1 MAMSR
6 SNLQRLWRA
15 VTSRDAR
22 LDGTF
27 VYAVRSTG
35 VYCRPSCPARRPRRG
50 QVVFFRVAQ
59 EAQREGFRPCLR
71 CWPQEAARAAESAV
85 LGRVCR
91 ALEEDTAEK
100 IGETDEKHRPIES
113 ITKLAEEVGISPERL
128 RRAFRR
134 RMGITPRGYA
144 DQVRLRRL
152 RNRLRKEKDV
162 TTAMYEAGYGSPSRL
177 YERSN
182 HQLGMTPATYG
193 HGGRGMEIRYTVAP
207 SPIGRILV
215 AGTTRGVS
223 AVYMGRSDAE
233 LASVLRREYPEAQIS
248 RNPTRVSRWVR
259 QIVRHLAGRQPQL
272 DLPLDIQG
280 TAFQRRVWESLRR
293 IPYGE
298 TRSYTDVARR
308 LGRPQARRAVARAC
322 ATNPVS
328 LVIPCHRV
336 IRGDGGLG
344 GYGGG
349 IARKQ
354 ALLEAEKRA
363 SAKL

>member
-1 MAMSR
+1 M
-6 SNLQRLWRA
+6 
-15 VTSRDAR
+15 
-22 LDGTF
+22 
-27 VYAVRSTG
+27 
-35 VYCRPSCPARRPRRG
+35 
-50 QVVFFRVAQ
+50 
-59 EAQREGFRPCLR
+59 
-71 CWPQEAARAAESAV
+71 
-85 LGRVCR
+85 
-91 ALEEDTAEK
+91 
-100 IGETDEKHRPIES
+100 
-113 ITKLAEEVGISPERL
+113 
-128 RRAFRR
+128 
-134 RMGITPRGYA
+134 
-144 DQVRLRRL
+144 
-152 RNRLRKEKDV
+152 
-162 TTAMYEAGYGSPSRL
+162 TTTMYEAGYGSPSRL

-215 AGTTRGVS
+215 AGTARGVS
-223 AVYMGRSDAE
+223 AIYLSRSDAE
-233 LASVLRREYPEAQIS
+233 LASTPRREYPEAQIS
-248 RNPTRVSRWVR
+248 RSPARVSRWVR

-280 TAFQRRVWESLRR
+280 TAFQRRVWEALRR

-349 IARKQ
+349 IARKKI
-354 ALLEAEKRA
+354 LLEQEKRV
-363 SAKL
+363 SRKR

>member
-1 MAMSR
+1 MTISA
-6 SNLQRLWRA
+6 SNLLRLWRA
-15 VTSRDAR
+15 VTSRDSR
-22 LDGTF
+22 MDGAF

-50 QVVFFRVAQ
+50 QVVFFRVAR
-59 EAQREGFRPCLR
+59 EAQQQGFRPCRR
-71 CWPQEAARAAESAV
+71 CWPQQAARAAEFAAV
-85 LGRVCR
+85 GRVCR
-91 ALEEDTAEK
+91 ALEQNAEQQ
-100 IGETDEKHRPIES
+100 EASQPLA
-113 ITKLAEEVGISPERL
+113 KLAAGAGISPGRL
-128 RRAFRR
+128 QQAFRR
-134 RMGITPRGYA
+134 LTGITPRGYA
-144 DQVRLRRL
+144 DQVRLLRL
-152 RNRLRKEKDV
+152 KQRLRKEKNV
-162 TTAMYEAGYGSPSRL
+162 TTAMYEAGYGSSSRL

-223 AVYMGRSDAE
+223 AIYMGRSDAE
-233 LASVLRREYPEAQIS
+233 LASTLRREYPEAQIS
-248 RNPTRVSRWVR
+248 RNPARVSRWVR
-259 QIVRHLAGRQPQL
+259 QIVRHLAGRHPQL

-280 TAFQRRVWESLRR
+280 TAFQRRVWEALRR
-293 IPYGE
+293 IPYGQ
-298 TRSYTDVARR
+298 TRSYTDVARQ

-363 SAKL
+363 SGKL